1 MKSLVMFV
9 MLSVMCIGCE
19 RSSFDVNNPDV
30 EEFVKQLK
38 NGTYDRYEW
47 TDDGERLWPIMPTFS
62 KEDVPALIS
71 LSEDTDLVT
80 PCHHFPVNPVSSMW
94 PYRVVDGKECI
105 MLGEYLLW
113 CAEAVLE
120 GKDFASLN
128 PVLINVNDNP
138 VHRLSSTE
146 ILSVRNIYQE
156 WWDQNGHLDNPA
168 TLPLDGTGYQWH

>member
-1 MKSLVMFV
+1 MKSLVLFAL
-9 MLSVMCIGCE
+9 LSVMCLGCE

-38 NGTYDRYEW
+38 DGTYDRFAQTEN
-47 TDDGERLWPIMPTFS
+47 GERLWAVMPSFT
-62 KEDVPALIS
+62 KEDVPALIL
-71 LSEDTDLVT
+71 LSKDTDLVT
-80 PCHHFPVNPVSSMW
+80 PCDHFPVNPISSMI

-128 PVLINVNDNP
+128 PVLVNVNDTP
-138 VHRLSSTE
+138 YHRLGGRD

-156 WWDQNGHLDNPA
+156 WWDEYGHLDNPG
-168 TLPLDGTGYQWH
+168 TLPLDGTSYQWH